1 MLYLSPLFRRL
12 SKLFFIVILS
22 TATHLSFAANTVE
35 QPSMDIDGNGEYDAL
50 TDGLVLLRSMF
61 GLDGDTL
68 IAGVIA
74 SDATYMSSADIE
86 LRIESLG
93 ARADID
99 GDGQIDAL
107 TDGLLI
113 LRYLFGLRD
122 DVLIGGVVASNAT
135 RLSVNDIEK
144 HLFDT
149 MTDSDNDGI
158 LNINDAFPEDATE
171 TVDTDLDGIGNNA
184 DLDDDGD
191 EVPDDVDAF
200 PLDSAEWIDTDLD
213 GIGNNADRD
222 DDNDFIPDGI
232 DDFPLDPDFGESD
245 DLTDPNDGL
254 EEGDI
259 KTLSGVVVDGYVSG
273 AFAFLDL
280 DFDGKHDQSEPSGI
294 TDEFGKFELRLAGA
308 ALQCESLAPIVVDV
322 PVGAFDSE
330 QGEVTEAYQMVSPP
344 AFTSE
349 YIQTDN
355 FMLSPLT
362 SALWT
367 EIKSILGLDA
377 GSSLTC
383 SALAAEVSQQKV
395 ISDALKTAIRSVV
408 RHYNLTEEQ
417 IYQDFIA
424 LNNDSAKQNA
434 LEIVKG
440 LKLGFKETAELR
452 LQMPSAVWAEV
463 SYYKFSSLDNNDA
476 YPDAW
481 YRELNYK
488 NGQLAV
494 FELSKM
500 TSDLTAIDRLI
511 LKSEREYSQTG
522 QLKFQRERE
531 YESRNGDNTAY
542 TCNNKETATYKH
554 ANAEYEL
561 VNLASQS
568 GVSSS
573 DDCSFTSFTESIQS
587 RYLFIRI
594 WNSDGTESGAQFI
607 FDIANNGYTG
617 LAHWVDFIELGDS
630 LSPVELGSFV
640 STLPYYFCA
649 NENAGATSVTRSRSL
664 PFDDFNVVI
673 SRQNDGAYE
682 LRRDYP
688 DGRSET
694 KYLEADALDCSLYDG
709 DMDNDGVP
717 DGDDEDIDGDSFT
730 NSEDAFPAD
739 ASEWLDSDG
748 DGVGDNSDTFVNDV
762 NETIDTDGDGIGN
775 NADDDDD
782 GDLVLDIND
791 AFPLDATQSIDTDS
805 DGISDSNDSD
815 SDNDGIED
823 LFDLFPLDPFN
834 QFDFDGDGIG
844 DFSDTDDDNDGV
856 QDTEDAFPRN
866 AEESVDTDGDG
877 VGNNSDQYPE
887 DAAESADTD
896 SDGVGDNAD
905 AYPLNSDH
913 YLAWADRN
921 YLADFITRA
930 QAATIRITS
939 STGVIISPKYAIT
952 AAHSPLDGNNEIT
965 PNLIAENAWGEKRRI
980 IDVLYDVARDFAI
993 VEFETPF
1000 EKFGTVPLA
1009 SGPANTGSEA
1019 FIVGNPGYAVEA
1031 GLTRSVSFGTV
1042 ANILEDDGFE
1052 KFTDFH
1058 IFGGY
1063 SGSGIYNN
1071 QGELL
1076 GILSMAGCCMS
1087 SPFYDATMTPYNTT
1101 WDQYR
1106 LEHAY
1111 AVPLDYIQSFLTTHN
1126 VVSELIQAPTLP
1138 KNKLDR
1144 QKRPLM
1150 STQEFSELEP
1160 IASTARQATV
1170 ALWPGTIDQ
1179 LGNDTRHPSCTG
1191 ALVGNNLVLTA
1202 AHCVE
1207 GRGKFTV
1214 GFTGREVRQARLLD
1228 KSYIGDVAILE
1239 LTESAPPQYP
1249 TLSMATE
1256 PMRVGDIGV
1265 MVGHPKDQ
1273 YYEFGGWIVTTIK
1286 SFTSDK
1292 GWASFWG
1299 HSGGGASGGPL
1310 INHRGEIV
1318 GVLTASSAGGDFSV
1332 GRYDNDL
1339 FYDIQ
1344 DPHLQ
1349 DTSPWPSPRTIS
1361 FQSFAGNIEEHAGLA
1376 YHYLHKNGLSRVLD
1390 GTLTDSFIYEL
1401 KEQHQEDGRIGK
1413 IIKRER
1419 STGQLDLT
1427 FGDSGILNLPPID
1440 GKNLVP
1446 RKLEVLASGNIAVLA
1461 DNSYQ
1466 PNASMSLIE
1475 YDVNGALQQQQYW
1488 SSGYLHARDLHIEN
1502 DQIFIAA
1509 DFFNGENR
1517 DAASV
1522 RCSTLDSAW
1531 ACTDLRTYDSGG
1543 HDYIMGVTTT
1553 ESYAVLGGFVDPL
1566 KRARDTDF
1574 AALYLNKDTM
1584 MPVSSIG
1591 SDGLVLVER
1600 ERFED
1605 DAERVYSIESTSDG
1619 GVMLIGYEW
1628 SSFVSAPMAVK
1639 LDPQGTVDTNFGEQG
1654 LFRTMTTSKHLKGLA
1669 QLNTMVE
1676 INDYYVF
1683 FGSQNF
1689 GGYAGVKLQ
1698 TSVEEIAKTVF
1709 GRNNDLTMLVV
1720 DKNGTFA
1727 DIANPVV
1734 YFDSLKND
1742 YLVGVDESNAD
1753 FSLVYRDEF
1762 GDALK
1767 QFNTSLLHDREVQYL
1782 SPDITNSPVKYHN
1795 EGVES
1800 GSNLPEITCRA
1811 QDQEEK
1817 SMSIEFSYSS
1827 FSDKDDMSHI
1837 IESYWLIDGQ
1847 RRPDSSGVSGYIN
1860 GRVESLEVGIYQYIM
1875 SYQDGRGNVET
1886 IETLPFHYKPEV
1898 CPFRP

>member
-74 SDATYMSSADIE
+74 SDATYTSSADIK

-149 MTDSDNDGI
+149 MTDRDNDGI

-200 PLDSAEWIDTDLD
+200 PEDATETVDTDLD

-245 DLTDPNDGL
+245 DLTDPNDEL

-531 YESRNGDNTAY
+531 YESRNGDNTTY
-542 TCNNKETATYKH
+542 TCNNKEQATYKH

-694 KYLEADALDCSLYDG
+694 KYLEADALDCSLYDR

-823 LFDLFPLDPFN
+823 LFDLFPLDP
-834 QFDFDGDGIG
+834 
-844 DFSDTDDDNDGV
+844 
-856 QDTEDAFPRN
+856 
-866 AEESVDTDGDG
+866 
-877 VGNNSDQYPE
+877 
-887 DAAESADTD
+887 
-896 SDGVGDNAD
+896 
-905 AYPLNSDH
+905 
-913 YLAWADRN
+913 
-921 YLADFITRA
+921 
-930 QAATIRITS
+930 
-939 STGVIISPKYAIT
+939 
-952 AAHSPLDGNNEIT
+952 
-965 PNLIAENAWGEKRRI
+965 LI
-980 IDVLYDVARDFAI
+980 
-993 VEFETPF
+993 
-1000 EKFGTVPLA
+1000 
-1009 SGPANTGSEA
+1009 
-1019 FIVGNPGYAVEA
+1019 
-1031 GLTRSVSFGTV
+1031 
-1042 ANILEDDGFE
+1042 
-1052 KFTDFH
+1052 
-1058 IFGGY
+1058 
-1063 SGSGIYNN
+1063 
-1071 QGELL
+1071 
-1076 GILSMAGCCMS
+1076 
-1087 SPFYDATMTPYNTT
+1087 
-1101 WDQYR
+1101 
-1106 LEHAY
+1106 
-1111 AVPLDYIQSFLTTHN
+1111 
-1126 VVSELIQAPTLP
+1126 
-1138 KNKLDR
+1138 
-1144 QKRPLM
+1144 
-1150 STQEFSELEP
+1150 
-1160 IASTARQATV
+1160 
-1170 ALWPGTIDQ
+1170 
-1179 LGNDTRHPSCTG
+1179 
-1191 ALVGNNLVLTA
+1191 
-1202 AHCVE
+1202 
-1207 GRGKFTV
+1207 
-1214 GFTGREVRQARLLD
+1214 
-1228 KSYIGDVAILE
+1228 
-1239 LTESAPPQYP
+1239 
-1249 TLSMATE
+1249 
-1256 PMRVGDIGV
+1256 
-1265 MVGHPKDQ
+1265 
-1273 YYEFGGWIVTTIK
+1273 
-1286 SFTSDK
+1286 
-1292 GWASFWG
+1292 
-1299 HSGGGASGGPL
+1299 
-1310 INHRGEIV
+1310 
-1318 GVLTASSAGGDFSV
+1318 
-1332 GRYDNDL
+1332 
-1339 FYDIQ
+1339 
-1344 DPHLQ
+1344 
-1349 DTSPWPSPRTIS
+1349 
-1361 FQSFAGNIEEHAGLA
+1361 
-1376 YHYLHKNGLSRVLD
+1376 
-1390 GTLTDSFIYEL
+1390 
-1401 KEQHQEDGRIGK
+1401 
-1413 IIKRER
+1413 
-1419 STGQLDLT
+1419 
-1427 FGDSGILNLPPID
+1427 
-1440 GKNLVP
+1440 
-1446 RKLEVLASGNIAVLA
+1446 
-1461 DNSYQ
+1461 
-1466 PNASMSLIE
+1466 SLILT
-1475 YDVNGALQQQQYW
+1475 VMG
-1488 SSGYLHARDLHIEN
+1488 
-1502 DQIFIAA
+1502 
-1509 DFFNGENR
+1509 
-1517 DAASV
+1517 SV
-1522 RCSTLDSAW
+1522 ILVTPMMITM
-1531 ACTDLRTYDSGG
+1531 ACR
-1543 HDYIMGVTTT
+1543 IQRM
-1553 ESYAVLGGFVDPL
+1553 
-1566 KRARDTDF
+1566 R
-1574 AALYLNKDTM
+1574 
-1584 MPVSSIG
+1584 
-1591 SDGLVLVER
+1591 
-1600 ERFED
+1600 
-1605 DAERVYSIESTSDG
+1605 
-1619 GVMLIGYEW
+1619 
-1628 SSFVSAPMAVK
+1628 
-1639 LDPQGTVDTNFGEQG
+1639 
-1654 LFRTMTTSKHLKGLA
+1654 
-1669 QLNTMVE
+1669 
-1676 INDYYVF
+1676 
-1683 FGSQNF
+1683 SQ
-1689 GGYAGVKLQ
+1689 
-1698 TSVEEIAKTVF
+1698 
-1709 GRNNDLTMLVV
+1709 
-1720 DKNGTFA
+1720 
-1727 DIANPVV
+1727 
-1734 YFDSLKND
+1734 
-1742 YLVGVDESNAD
+1742 
-1753 FSLVYRDEF
+1753 
-1762 GDALK
+1762 
-1767 QFNTSLLHDREVQYL
+1767 
-1782 SPDITNSPVKYHN
+1782 
-1795 EGVES
+1795 
-1800 GSNLPEITCRA
+1800 
-1811 QDQEEK
+1811 
-1817 SMSIEFSYSS
+1817 
-1827 FSDKDDMSHI
+1827 
-1837 IESYWLIDGQ
+1837 
-1847 RRPDSSGVSGYIN
+1847 
-1860 GRVESLEVGIYQYIM
+1860 
-1875 SYQDGRGNVET
+1875 ET
-1886 IETLPFHYKPEV
+1886 QKKV
-1898 CPFRP
+1898 

>member
-1 MLYLSPLFRRL
+1 MALLLIFRRKLINFLCLITLVFCTL
-12 SKLFFIVILS
+12 SSYSQDI
-22 TATHLSFAANTVE
+22 A
-35 QPSMDIDGNGEYDAL
+35 QPSLDIDGNGKYDAL
-50 TDGLVLLRSMF
+50 TDGLLVLRNMF
-61 GLDGDTL
+61 GLEGEAL
-68 IAGVIA
+68 VNGALA
-74 SDATYMSSADIE
+74 PDAIYTSAPSIQT
-86 LRIESLG
+86 RIENLG
-93 ARADID
+93 LIPDID
-99 GDGQIDAL
+99 GDGKNDAL
-107 TDGLLI
+107 TDGLII

-122 DVLIGGVVASNAT
+122 EVLINGTISSNAK
-135 RLSVNDIEK
+135 RLSVEEIHNYLLYI
-144 HLFDT
+144 
-149 MTDSDNDGI
+149 MADS
-158 LNINDAFPEDATE
+158 
-171 TVDTDLDGIGNNA
+171 
-184 DLDDDGD
+184 DGD
-191 EVPDDVDAF
+191 EVLDINDAF

-232 DDFPLDPDFGESD
+232 DDFPLDPELGESD
-245 DLTDPNDGL
+245 NLIEPDGGL
-254 EEGDI
+254 DEDNVA
-259 KTLSGVVVDGYVSG
+259 TLSGTVVDGYVSG

-294 TDEFGKFELRLAGA
+294 TDEFGKFELRLSGA

-344 AFTSE
+344 AFASE
-349 YIQTDN
+349 YIQTN
-355 FMLSPLT
+355 NLMLSPLT

-367 EIKSILGLDA
+367 EIKSILGLVAD
-377 GSSLTC
+377 SSLAC
-383 SALAAEVSQQKV
+383 SALASEVSQQQAVK
-395 ISDALKTAIRSVV
+395 DALKTAIRSVV
-408 RHYNLTEEQ
+408 KHYNLTEEQ
-417 IYQDFIA
+417 IYQDFIS
-424 LNNDSAKQNA
+424 LNNDSAKQSA

-452 LQMPSAVWAEV
+452 KQMPSAAWAEV
-463 SYYKFSSLDNNDA
+463 SYYKFSSLDNDDA

-488 NGQLAV
+488 DGQLAV

-511 LKSEREYSQTG
+511 VRGEREYSQSG

-531 YESRNGDNTAY
+531 YESRGGDNTSY
-542 TCNNKETATYKH
+542 SCNNKEQATFNN
-554 ANAEYEL
+554 ANVEYEL

-568 GVSSS
+568 GVNSSEE
-573 DDCSFTSFTESIQS
+573 CSFTSFTESIQS

-594 WNSDGTESGAQFI
+594 FNSDGTETGAQFI

-617 LAHWVDFIELGDS
+617 LSDWVDFIELDAS
-630 LSPVELGSFV
+630 LSAVELGSFI

-649 NENAGATSVTRSRSL
+649 NEKAGAISVTRSRSL
-664 PFDDFNVVI
+664 PLDNFNLVI
-673 SRQNDGAYE
+673 SRQNDGTYE

-694 KYLEADALDCSLYDG
+694 EYLGADALDCALYDG
-709 DMDNDGVP
+709 DIDSDGVP
-717 DGDDEDIDGDSFT
+717 DGNDEDIDGDSFI
-730 NSEDAFPAD
+730 NSEDAFPTD
-739 ASEWLDSDG
+739 AAEWLDSDG
-748 DGVGDNSDTFVNDV
+748 DGVGDNSDAFVNDV
-762 NETIDTDGDGIGN
+762 NESVDTDGDGIGN
-775 NADDDDD
+775 NADADDD
-782 GDLVLDIND
+782 GDLILDIND
-791 AFPLDATQSIDTDS
+791 AFPLDMTQSIDTDS
-805 DGISDSNDSD
+805 DGISDGNDSD
-815 SDNDGIED
+815 SDNDGLED
-823 LFDLFPLDPFN
+823 LFDLFPLDPLN

-856 QDTEDAFPRN
+856 LDTEDTFPTN
-866 AEESVDTDGDG
+866 PEESVDTDGDG
-877 VGNNSDQYPE
+877 VGDNADEYPE
-887 DAAESADTD
+887 DETESADTD
-896 SDGVGDNAD
+896 GDGVGDNTD
-905 AYPLNSDH
+905 AYPLNSEH
-913 YLAWADRN
+913 HLAWADRN

-939 STGVIISPKYAIT
+939 STGVIIAPKYAIT
-952 AAHSPLDGNNEIT
+952 AAHSPLDGDNEIT
-965 PNLIAENAWGEKRRI
+965 PNLIAENAWGEKRKI
-980 IDVLYDVARDFAI
+980 IDVLYDVDRDFAI

-1000 EKFGTVPLA
+1000 EKFGTIPLA

-1019 FIVGNPGYAVEA
+1019 FMVGNPGYAVEQ

-1076 GILSMAGCCMS
+1076 GILSMANCCMS
-1087 SPFYDATMTPYNTT
+1087 SPFYDDTKTPYNTT

-1106 LEHAY
+1106 LENAY
-1111 AVPLDYIQSFLTTHN
+1111 AVPLDYIESFLTTHN
-1126 VVSELIQAPTLP
+1126 VVPELVQAPELP

-1150 STQEFSELEP
+1150 SPQELSELEP
-1160 IASTARQATV
+1160 IASVARQATV

-1179 LGNDTRHPSCTG
+1179 LGNNTRHPLCTG

-1207 GRGKFTV
+1207 GRGEFTV

-1249 TLSMATE
+1249 ILIMATE
-1256 PMRVGDIGV
+1256 PMQVGDIGV

-1273 YYEFGGWIVTTIK
+1273 YYEFGGWIVSTIK
-1286 SFTSDK
+1286 SYPSDK

-1299 HSGGGASGGPL
+1299 HSGKGASGGPL

-1318 GVLTASSAGGDFSV
+1318 GVLTASSAGGNYTV
-1332 GRYDNDL
+1332 GGYDKEL

-1390 GTLTDSFIYEL
+1390 GTLTNSFIYEL

-1427 FGDSGILNLPPID
+1427 FGDSGILNLPHIE

-1446 RKLEVLASGNIAVLA
+1446 RKLEVLASGHIVVLA

-1475 YDVNGALQQQQYW
+1475 YDVNGGLQRQQFW
-1488 SSGYLHARDLHIEN
+1488 SSSYLHGRDLHVEN

-1522 RCSTLDSAW
+1522 RCSALDSAW
-1531 ACTDLRTYDSGG
+1531 ACTDLRIYDSGG
-1543 HDYIMGVTTT
+1543 HDHIAGVTTT

-1566 KRARDTDF
+1566 KRARDTDV
-1574 AALYLNKDTM
+1574 AALYLDKDTM
-1584 MPVSSIG
+1584 MPASSIG
-1591 SDGLVLVER
+1591 SDGLVLVDR
-1600 ERFED
+1600 ASGDD
-1605 DAERVYSIESTSDG
+1605 DAERVYSIKPTSDG

-1628 SSFVSAPMAVK
+1628 SAFVSAPMAVK
-1639 LDPQGTVDTNFGEQG
+1639 LDSQGTVDINFGDQG

-1669 QLNTMVE
+1669 QLNTMIE
-1676 INDYYVF
+1676 TNDYYVF

-1689 GGYAGVKLQ
+1689 GGYAGLKLEYY
-1698 TSVEEIAKTVF
+1698 VEEIEKTVF

-1720 DKNGTFA
+1720 NKNGTFA
-1727 DIANPVV
+1727 DVTNPVV
-1734 YFDSLKND
+1734 YFDSLEND
-1742 YLVGVDESNAD
+1742 YLVGVEESNGE

-1767 QFNTSLLHDREVQYL
+1767 QFDTTLLHEREVQYL
-1782 SPDITNSPVKYHN
+1782 SFDITNSPVKYHN
-1795 EGVES
+1795 EAVEA

-1811 QDQEEK
+1811 LDQIGQ
-1817 SMSIEFSYSS
+1817 SISIEFNYLS

-1837 IESYWLIDGQ
+1837 IDSYWLINGQ
-1847 RRPDSSGVSGYIN
+1847 PRPDSSGVSGYIN
-1860 GRVESLEVGIYQYIM
+1860 GRVDSLELGIYEYVM

-1886 IETLPFHYKPEV
+1886 IETLPFDYKPEL
-1898 CPFRP
+1898 CPFSP

>member
-74 SDATYMSSADIE
+74 SDATYTSSADIK

-149 MTDSDNDGI
+149 MTDRDNDGI

-171 TVDTDLDGIGNNA
+171 TV
-184 DLDDDGD
+184 
-191 EVPDDVDAF
+191 
-200 PLDSAEWIDTDLD
+200 DTDLD

-245 DLTDPNDGL
+245 DLTDPNDEL

-531 YESRNGDNTAY
+531 YESRNGDNTTY
-542 TCNNKETATYKH
+542 TCNNKEQATYKH

-694 KYLEADALDCSLYDG
+694 KYLEADALDCSLYDR

-1019 FIVGNPGYAVEA
+1019 FIVGNPSYAVEA

-1058 IFGGY
+1058 LFGGY

-1106 LEHAY
+1106 LENAY

-1207 GRGKFTV
+1207 GQGKFTV

-1273 YYEFGGWIVTTIK
+1273 YYEFGGWIVSTIK

-1553 ESYAVLGGFVDPL
+1553 EFYAVLGGFVDPL

-1628 SSFVSAPMAVK
+1628 SSSVSAPMAVK

-1698 TSVEEIAKTVF
+1698 ISVEEIAKTVL

-1742 YLVGVDESNAD
+1742 YLVGVDQSNAG

-1827 FSDKDDMSHI
+1827 FSDKDDISHI

-1860 GRVESLEVGIYQYIM
+1860 GRIESLEVGIYQYIM